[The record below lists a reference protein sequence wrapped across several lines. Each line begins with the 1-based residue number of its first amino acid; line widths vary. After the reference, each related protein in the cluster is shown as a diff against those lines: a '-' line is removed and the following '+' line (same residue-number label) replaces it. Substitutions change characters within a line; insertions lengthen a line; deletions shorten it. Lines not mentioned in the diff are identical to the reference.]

1 LDANN
6 NAHNPIK
13 KVNVGEETFKFIFSY
28 IMDSQ
33 KKHGDKIPSENEF
46 KAILGVSR
54 HTIRNALNSLS
65 MLGILETKQ
74 GDGNYIASKGVGLY
88 MNLLIP
94 HITFT
99 NDDLR
104 SIMEFRFGIESSN
117 AYYAAKYATDEDIE
131 YLENKLLLCEACNP
145 NDIERFLELDY
156 DFHFAVSEVTKNEML
171 IQSMNIITKYCYTA
185 LVKCL
190 TQATA
195 QSRFQYH
202 HKVLEAI
209 RNHDTDKASQY
220 MSQHIHSIE
229 ADLLSTL

>member
-1 LDANN
+1 MDTENN
-6 NAHNPIK
+6 VQSPIK
-13 KVNVGEETFKFIFSY
+13 KVNVGEETFKYIFSY

-33 KKHGDKIPSENEF
+33 RKPGDKLPSENEF
-46 KAILGVSR
+46 KEILGVSR

-74 GDGNYIASKGVGLY
+74 GDGNYITSKGVGLY

-94 HITFT
+94 HISFS

-104 SIMEFRFGIESSN
+104 TIMEFRFGIESSN
-117 AYYAAKYATDEDIE
+117 AYYAAKHATQEDIS
-131 YLENKLLLCEACNP
+131 YLENKLLICETCNP
-145 NDIERFLELDY
+145 NDIERFLDLDY

-171 IQSMNIITKYCYTA
+171 IQSMYIIKKYCFTA
-185 LVKCL
+185 LAKCL
-190 TQATA
+190 KKTTA
-195 QSRFQYH
+195 QNGSQFH

-209 RNHDTDKASQY
+209 RNHDADKAALY

-229 ADLLSTL
+229 EDL

>member
-1 LDANN
+1 MDTESNVQ
-6 NAHNPIK
+6 NPIK
-13 KVNVGEETFKFIFSY
+13 KVNVGEETFKYIFSY
-28 IMDSQ
+28 IMDSNRKQ
-33 KKHGDKIPSENEF
+33 GDKLPSENEF
-46 KAILGVSR
+46 KTILGVSR

-104 SIMEFRFGIESSN
+104 TIMEFRYGIETAN
-117 AYYAAKYATDEDIE
+117 AYYAAKHATEEDIT
-131 YLENKLLLCEACNP
+131 YLENKLKLCEACDP
-145 NDIERFLELDY
+145 DDIERFLDLDY
-156 DFHFAVSEVTKNEML
+156 DFHFAVSEVTRNDML
-171 IQSMNIITKYCYTA
+171 IQSMYIIKKYCFSA
-185 LVKCL
+185 LAKCL
-190 TQATA
+190 TKNTA
-195 QSRFQYH
+195 QSGFQHH

-209 RNHDTDKASQY
+209 RNHDAEKASLY

-229 ADLLSTL
+229 EDL